1 MVYRFTGGT
10 SVLEGGGG
18 APGGGGAIS
27 QGMYNYSPDVE
38 GYYIQGSPC
47 MMKRNI
53 SPPLGYANGSQ
64 GKMIGIVP
72 KEGNV
77 LPAGDP
83 GEMIMIEPPEFIIM
97 EVSHKKGDNRW
108 TTVVPCKSQKVSL
121 DYKRDGKDKKFS
133 CMSNCVNLMFAFTV
147 HETQGQTLEKV
158 VLLLG
163 RMPGLNVGQITWS
176 LLYVA
181 LSRTRELKDIKF
193 FPCSWAGLSNFK
205 HLTRLKPS
213 ANFVKWNSGYRD
225 HVWRA
230 DILEVQNRRNEMCVE
245 NKLVRQG
252 PAVSLDKTKD
262 ILIGYLLGLG
272 YKV

>member
-1 MVYRFTGGT
+1 
-10 SVLEGGGG
+10 
-18 APGGGGAIS
+18 
-27 QGMYNYSPDVE
+27 
-38 GYYIQGSPC
+38 

-77 LPAGDP
+77 LPTGDP
-83 GEMIMIEPPEFIIM
+83 GEMIMIEPPEYIIM
-97 EVSHKKGDNRW
+97 EVSHKKGDKRW
-108 TTVVPCKSQKVSL
+108 TTIVPCKSKRVSL
-121 DYKRDGKDKKFS
+121 DYKREGKDKFS
-133 CMSNCVNLMFAFTV
+133 CISNCVNLMFAFTI

-158 VLLLG
+158 ILLLG

-213 ANFVKWNSGYRD
+213 SSFVKWKSGYRD
-225 HVWRA
+225 HVWSP
-230 DILEVQNRRNEMCVE
+230 DILETQNLRNEKNVE

-252 PAVSLDKTKD
+252 PAVSLKRTND
-262 ILIGYLLGLG
+262 ILEGYLIGLG
-272 YKV
+272 YKVLKKTERNQLQTRLMAHMERKTLWKLGKDKANFFLNEEPGKD